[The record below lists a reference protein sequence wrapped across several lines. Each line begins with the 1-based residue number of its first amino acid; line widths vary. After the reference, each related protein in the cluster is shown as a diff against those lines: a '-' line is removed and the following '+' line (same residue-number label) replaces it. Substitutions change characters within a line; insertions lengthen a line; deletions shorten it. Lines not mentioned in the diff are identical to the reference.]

1 MNALERRLLNEFQR
15 EFPLVRRPFAVLARV
30 VGASE
35 SWVLATLRRF
45 ADGGGV
51 SRVGAVFRP
60 GSVGASTLAAMAVPE
75 TRLSAVARR
84 VSAHPEV
91 NHNYEREHALNL
103 WFVVAAEDEEK
114 LGETL
119 TAIEAETELP
129 LIALPL
135 VADYHIDLGFDLDG
149 AAKRRADH
157 ASSGNS
163 AVRLALVGR
172 DRALVAQLQHGLPLV
187 ERPFA
192 ALAEAADWSASD
204 GERQVIARIGEWLDS
219 GVIKRFGVV
228 LRHRV
233 LGYRAN
239 AMCVWDLPAPDVDRL
254 GRALAAE
261 EGVTLCYRRARAGTR
276 WPYNLYCMLHGRSRV
291 AVESRIALLNARHGL
306 AAYPHAVL
314 FSRRAFKQRGARY
327 VEAEEISRG

>member
-15 EFPLVRRPFAVLARV
+15 DFPLVGRPFAVLARAV
-30 VGASE
+30 SASE
-35 SWVLATLRRF
+35 PWVLATLRRF
-45 ADGGGV
+45 ADGGGI

-60 GSVGASTLAAMAVPE
+60 GSIGVSTLAAIAVPE
-75 TRLSAVARR
+75 ARLSAVARL

-103 WFVVAAEDEEK
+103 WFVAAAEDGEK
-114 LGETL
+114 LVQTL
-119 TAIEAETELP
+119 SAIEAETGLP
-129 LIALPL
+129 VIALPL

-149 AAKRRADH
+149 TVRRRGDD
-157 ASSGNS
+157 ASSGCS
-163 AVRLALVGR
+163 RVRFAPVGR
-172 DRALVAQLQHGLPLV
+172 DRALVARLQHGLPLV

-192 ALAEAADWSASD
+192 ALAEAAGWSGID
-204 GERQVIARIGEWLDS
+204 GERQVIARIAEWLDM
-219 GVIKRFGVV
+219 GAIKRFGVV